1 MEARDGNKKAEVH
14 YVNITIS
21 FMQSAAHSASAS
33 HGAYWYRKEDVFGW
47 DWEHGKYMINH
58 RFYASIVK

>member
-33 HGAYWYRKEDVFGW
+33 HGAYWYRKEDVFG
-47 DWEHGKYMINH
+47 
-58 RFYASIVK
+58 